1 MTEPTIP
8 SGIETWVDAIARVA
22 GTIPGVKA
30 VFSGGRGGLTVEDGD
45 PRIQPMIAEELL
57 VTPAAVI
64 FVGDFEVEAGSW
76 EKQRHDLQVLLW
88 VPADPIATAYA
99 EAISWPERV
108 LSVFPGSAKVGEVHE
123 HLQSV
128 LVTGGSGIESRTWPE
143 GSERRYLVRAINLEA
158 ELRRPAQYLPQ

>member
-8 SGIETWVDAIARVA
+8 AGIETWTDAIARVA

-30 VFSGGRGGLTVEDGD
+30 VFGGGRAGLEPLEGGV
-45 PRIQPMIAEELL
+45 RVQPMINEELL
-57 VTPAAVI
+57 VTPAAVL

-76 EKQRHDLQVLLW
+76 EKQRHELQLLLW
-88 VPADPIATAYA
+88 VEAEPMATAYA

-108 LSVFPGSAKVGEVHE
+108 LSVFPGNAKVGAVHE

-128 LVTGGSGIESRTWPE
+128 LVTGGSGIESRSWPE